1 MCVSHTFA
9 LLCSIMWLWRIMK
22 SCWLSV
28 ACALMSAFSSLTPAY
43 STPGATTPNRFV
55 GIGSRDNNFLNI
67 PQQTQVRG
75 RECAL
80 TVRLWIL
87 VLPPVPSFLP
97 SALPSHSITVYL
109 CFSLKYKVDVYS
121 AHIADLFLSISVLI
135 LCLISL
141 LLCCLLS
148 YIVRVVSLIDVC
160 FLHFKILCHAA
171 PLSFSPPLDLCRLC

>member
-1 MCVSHTFA
+1 MCVSHT
-9 LLCSIMWLWRIMK
+9 LLCSIMWLRRIMK

-28 ACALMSAFSSLTPAY
+28 ACALMSAFCSLTPAY

-75 RECAL
+75 RESAL

-87 VLPPVPSFLP
+87 VLPPVPSF
-97 SALPSHSITVYL
+97 ALPSHSITVYL

-141 LLCCLLS
+141 LLCCLLP
-148 YIVRVVSLIDVC
+148 YIVRVVSYWRML
-160 FLHFKILCHAA
+160 
-171 PLSFSPPLDLCRLC
+171 PPF